1 MHDCYQQRNPLNE
14 APLNGNTI
22 IPPGA
27 QEERQDCFFF
37 FFVPSLHCNKCS
49 MGSISATKCMKV
61 KVQSAT
67 RNGHVED
74 EVGTGGVAFE
84 GVFFYGLV
92 ETERIICTRVHA
104 HTCD

>member
-1 MHDCYQQRNPLNE
+1 
-14 APLNGNTI
+14 
-22 IPPGA
+22 
-27 QEERQDCFFF
+27 
-37 FFVPSLHCNKCS
+37 

-104 HTCD
+104 HTFD